1 MPQQVSRLLIVFS
14 VAVVALLVAR
24 RLLIPPTFGEVGHY
38 RAAAVDS
45 IAARRVRYAGYQ
57 ACEACHRPMAEKRL
71 NGNHRGVAC
80 ETCHGPAEAHVA
92 APLDTKPIVPKTRE
106 FCVTCHAYNPSRP
119 TGFPQIDPVTH
130 NPMIECKV
138 CHDPHAPVPPVVP
151 EQCGACH
158 GQIARQKALSR
169 HAGLQC
175 TVCHQAP
182 DEHKTNPRAVRP
194 TKPGTREFCGACH
207 ASGIQ
212 GSIPQ
217 IDIKQHGAPYMCWQ
231 CHYPHYPETRG

>member
-1 MPQQVSRLLIVFS
+1 
-14 VAVVALLVAR
+14 
-24 RLLIPPTFGEVGHY
+24 
-38 RAAAVDS
+38 
-45 IAARRVRYAGYQ
+45 
-57 ACEACHRPMAEKRL
+57 MAEKRL
-71 NGNHRGVAC
+71 SGNHRGVAC
-80 ETCHGPAEAHVA
+80 ETCHGPAAAHVES
-92 APLDTKPIVPKTRE
+92 PLDTKPVVPKTRA

-151 EQCGACH
+151 EQCSACH

-175 TVCHQAP
+175 TACHEAP
-182 DEHKTNPRAVRP
+182 DAHKTNPRGVRP
-194 TKPGTREFCGACH
+194 TKPATRDFCGTCH
-207 ASGIQ
+207 SGME

-217 IDIKQHGAPYMCWQ
+217 IDLKQHGAPYMCWQ